1 MSVQELEAN
10 LGDDPQRVG
19 FILEGQTP
27 EERQQI
33 MIEQLI
39 QVNATDSDKLRSL
52 KEDVERSDLSEQ
64 VKSNIYQHIGF
75 LMRVMGNADYLQAQ
89 IIQQGDPL
97 APRTPQILREYTE
110 PQMRF
115 TRSIITRG
123 VENAMRYL
131 PP

>member
-19 FILEGQTP
+19 FILEGQNP

-64 VKSNIYQHIGF
+64 VKSNIYQHIDF
-75 LMRVMGNADYLQAQ
+75 LMRVMGNADYIQAQ

-97 APRTPQILREYTE
+97 APRTPQILSEYTE